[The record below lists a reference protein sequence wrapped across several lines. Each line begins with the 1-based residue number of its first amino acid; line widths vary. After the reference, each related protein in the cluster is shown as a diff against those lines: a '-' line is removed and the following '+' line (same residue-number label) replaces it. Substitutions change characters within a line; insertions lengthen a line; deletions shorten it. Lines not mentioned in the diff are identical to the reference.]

1 MKKTKRPLAISWQ
14 RLSLIILCSVLTLV
28 LFALIFATTYVH
40 HLLSYVTHNEDSIIM
55 GTLSSEEIATATE
68 EIHEDETGEFTGP
81 VVDHE
86 DITIETLPSLPP
98 EQIIVDGVF
107 NIMLIGE
114 DRRPGERRQR
124 SDSMILC
131 SFNTNNNTLS
141 MISFLRDT
149 YVAIPGHS
157 PAKMNAAYQYGGV
170 SLLDQTVAMN
180 FGVHVDAN
188 IVVNFDGF
196 KSIIDMLGGVDIT
209 LTEKEAAH
217 LNQAYAHHGWS
228 VDPGLQHLNGEKALA
243 YSRIR
248 KIDWDINRTQRQR
261 NVLTALINSFRGKD
275 VLTMTSIASAIVK
288 SGYIETDMSTQEL
301 LGYVRTL
308 FPMLA
313 DVTIKNQHI
322 PTTDTYE
329 GMRIEGL
336 GDCKVPDLEA
346 NRKILKKLLGA

>member
-1 MKKTKRPLAISWQ
+1 MKKNKRPLAMSWQ
-14 RLSLIILCSVLTLV
+14 RLSLIILCAVLTLV
-28 LFALIFATTYVH
+28 LFALIFATTYIH
-40 HLLSYVTHNEDSIIM
+40 HLLSYVTHNENSIIM

-68 EIHEDETGEFTGP
+68 ETHEDETGEFTGP
-81 VVDHE
+81 IVDHE

-114 DRRPGERRQR
+114 DRRPGEGRQR
-124 SDSMILC
+124 SDTMILC
-131 SFNTNNNTLS
+131 SFNTNKNTLS

-170 SLLDQTVAMN
+170 SLLDQTMAMN

-188 IVVNFDGF
+188 IVINFDGF
-196 KSIIDMLGGVDIT
+196 IKIIDMLGGVDVK
-209 LTEKEAAH
+209 LTEAEVKY
-217 LNQAYAHHGWS
+217 LNMQGWNFTAG
-228 VDPGLQHLNGEKALA
+228 VQHLDGNAALA

-275 VLTMTSIASAIVK
+275 VLTITSIASSIVK

-313 DVTIKNQHI
+313 DVKINNQHI

>member
-1 MKKTKRPLAISWQ
+1 MKKFKWPFAISWQ
-14 RLSLIILCSVLTLV
+14 RLSLIILCVFLALI

-40 HLLSYVTHNEDSIIM
+40 HLLSFVTSDGDSIIQ
-55 GTLSSEEIATATE
+55 GTLSAEDMATATE
-68 EIHEDETGEFTGP
+68 DLGDEDLTGP
-81 VVDHE
+81 TVNHE

-114 DRRPGERRQR
+114 DRRPGQSRQR

-131 SFNTNNNTLS
+131 SFNTNTNEIS

-149 YVAIPGHS
+149 YVAIPGYS
-157 PAKMNAAYQYGGV
+157 PAKMNAAYAYGGV
-170 SLLDQTVAMN
+170 SLLDQTMAMN

-196 KSIIDMLGGVDIT
+196 KDIIDMLGGVDIT
-209 LTEKEAAH
+209 LTEAEVKY
-217 LNQAYAHHGWS
+217 LNSRGGYNLS
-228 VDPGLQHLNGEKALA
+228 PGLQHLNGQQALA

-275 VLTMTSIASAIVK
+275 IMTVTSIAAHILK
-288 SGYIETDMSTQEL
+288 SGYVETDMTAQEL
-301 LGYVRTL
+301 TGYVRTL
-308 FPMLA
+308 FPVLA
-313 DVTIKNQHI
+313 NAQINNQHI
-322 PTTDTYE
+322 PATGTFE
-329 GMRIEGL
+329 SKRVSNL

-346 NRKILKKLLGA
+346 NRAILRKLLGAE

>member
-1 MKKTKRPLAISWQ
+1 MKKAKRSFAISWQ
-14 RLSLIILCSVLTLV
+14 RLSLIVLCVVLALV
-28 LFALIFATTYVH
+28 LFTLIFATTYVH
-40 HLLSYVTHNEDSIIM
+40 HLLSFVTHNDGSIIQ
-55 GTLSSEEIATATE
+55 GTLSPEDMATATE
-68 EIHEDETGEFTGP
+68 DHYGEDGTGSTAP
-81 VVDHE
+81 TVNHE
-86 DITIETLPSLPP
+86 DIVIETLPSLPP

-114 DRRPGERRQR
+114 DRRPGEGRQR

-131 SFNTNNNTLS
+131 SFNTNKNTLS

-170 SLLDQTVAMN
+170 SLLDQTMAMN

-196 KSIIDMLGGVDIT
+196 TQIIDMLGGVDIT
-209 LTEKEAAH
+209 LTQKESEYMKRVHNYDLPA
-217 LNQAYAHHGWS
+217 
-228 VDPGLQHLNGEKALA
+228 GLQHLDGEQALM

-261 NVLTALINSFRGKD
+261 NVLTALINSLRGKD
-275 VLTMTSIASAIVK
+275 ILTITSIAAHIMQ
-288 SGYIETDMSTQEL
+288 SGFIETDMSSQEL

-308 FPMLA
+308 FPMLS
-313 DVTIKNQHI
+313 DVKITNQHI
-322 PTTDTYE
+322 PTTDTFE
-329 GMRIEGL
+329 AVSIAGL

-346 NRKILKKLLGA
+346 NRKILRKLLGA

>member
-1 MKKTKRPLAISWQ
+1 MKKNKRPLNISWQ
-14 RLSLIILCSVLTLV
+14 RLSLIILCSVLALI
-28 LFALIFATTYVH
+28 LFALIFATSYIH
-40 HLLSYVTHNEDSIIM
+40 HLLSYVTHNDDSVIM
-55 GTLSSEEIATATE
+55 GTLSSEDMATATE
-68 EIHEDETGEFTGP
+68 ETHEQEEPGEFTGP
-81 VVDHE
+81 VLDHE

-114 DRRPGERRQR
+114 DRRPGEKRQR

-131 SFNTNNNTLS
+131 SFNTNKNTLS

-170 SLLDQTVAMN
+170 SLLDQTMAMN

-188 IVVNFDGF
+188 IVINFDGF
-196 KSIIDMLGGVDIT
+196 IKIIDMLGGVDIT
-209 LTEKEAAH
+209 LTQKESEYMKQVHNYDLPA
-217 LNQAYAHHGWS
+217 
-228 VDPGLQHLNGEKALA
+228 GLQHLDGEQALM

-313 DVTIKNQHI
+313 NVKINNQHI

-329 GMRIEGL
+329 GVRIDGL

>member
-14 RLSLIILCSVLTLV
+14 RLSLIILCAVLALI
-28 LFALIFATTYVH
+28 LFALVFATTYIH
-40 HLLSYVTHNEDSIIM
+40 HLLSYVTHDENSIIQ
-55 GTLSSEEIATATE
+55 GTLSSEDMATATE
-68 EIHEDETGEFTGP
+68 DTHLDETGEFTGP
-81 VVDHE
+81 VLDHE
-86 DITIETLPSLPP
+86 DVTIETLSSLPP

-114 DRRPGERRQR
+114 DRRPGEKRQR

-131 SFNTNNNTLS
+131 SFNTNKNTLS

-170 SLLDQTVAMN
+170 SLLDQTMATN

-188 IVVNFDGF
+188 IVINFDGF
-196 KSIIDMLGGVDIT
+196 IKIIDMLGGVDIK
-209 LTEKEAAH
+209 LTEAEVKYLNAQGWNFSAGYEH
-217 LNQAYAHHGWS
+217 LDGNA
-228 VDPGLQHLNGEKALA
+228 ALA

-288 SGYIETDMSTQEL
+288 SGYIETDMSSQEL

-313 DVTIKNQHI
+313 DAKINNQHI

-329 GMRIEGL
+329 AVRIDGL

-346 NRKILKKLLGA
+346 NRKILKQLLGA